1 MKKLSI
7 IALTATA
14 FMLSGAITQN
24 ASMKPS
30 IIRHENKVLRAD
42 DATHHSIKATGMHF
56 WNQGWLA
63 GGTITLDFDELEG
76 SNGFGVFSGIE
87 MLTADLKTEQYDPY
101 GNPLAFE
108 YGPEGY
114 AKGLAYNRTKGTD
127 YTGRMYKA
135 PKGMSFKT
143 SAAWQGTNDFVD
155 HTFTIT
161 EDAYFICNL
170 AAGTEG
176 AFETLKNPTDL
187 TLNLEDMSLGLN
199 GKTKLTATPVGET
212 NASVHY
218 HSSNTNVATVASDG
232 EITIVGAGEAII
244 TANCGLVK
252 KSIKITGLST
262 EHKQTGIKVVKG
274 QTISTYAGEGYNLSQ
289 LKVVN
294 VYNDQPEGE
303 EITLTSNMISGEF
316 NKDVAGEYTLTI
328 TSGEFTTTFKV
339 IVKALYSFD
348 TAELKKGNNFG
359 NNSGWGNFY
368 FWADAIPASEVPTQ
382 YLNLKDEQ
390 IADVN
395 NYVLFNGNKNTIKAI
410 KNLGGTRYEFWYKD
424 DVKASL
430 KAGDTIE
437 LLKGMPLY
445 YYSGTVDNNHDN
457 KGDGEFQIIGRST
470 KSYKFVYTNNND
482 YEVFTVAASELTINQ
497 ESLDIS
503 IGEESQIT
511 YQVGPTGAYGTPTF
525 ESKDITIATVD
536 ASGKVVGVKEGTTKI
551 VVKLGSISKEIP
563 VTVSKAKTIKSIMLT
578 NIPTTY
584 SVLKGSTKAFAPIFK
599 TAKFIFEDDS
609 LGKEFTLG
617 ENDVTLGTFDANTLG
632 KQEVSVKIKVGE
644 KEYTTSIEVN
654 VYEREEQK
662 PDQLAVVDW
671 FNYAMFAQFPATSLN
686 ARGNF
691 TAGGEMGQ
699 TTITETETG
708 KSIKEL
714 LKEQQDLITYTRK
727 DGKSVKVTGTYQ
739 LQTNIAIFPE
749 FLNEV
754 KDESGKVT
762 HEAIGKEN
770 YNKTGY
776 YEEGDTVTIKK
787 GVPLLKWTGEVGLT
801 DADLIEGTGE
811 LIIEGYTQ
819 EDLVYK
825 YKNDKW
831 SFWKEYTDMQLAS
844 TTLEVEE
851 GKSKAIDVKRVPN
864 DATQGNF
871 TFVSSDPSVCTVNS
885 HGVVKGLK
893 AGTATI
899 TITLTDEDDPSKTKT
914 ATVTVTVK
922 AKQATTPSSSEE
934 KPNETPSENKGGC
947 GGSIVAT
954 SAIVSGLAIAG
965 AAIIGVIESKKK
977 KNK

>member
-14 FMLSGAITQN
+14 FMLSGAIAQN
-24 ASMKPS
+24 ASMKPT
-30 IIRHENKVLRAD
+30 IIRRENAVLRTE
-42 DATHHSIKATGMHF
+42 DATKHSIKATGMHF
-56 WNQGWLA
+56 WNQGWLN
-63 GGTITLDFDELEG
+63 GGAIVLDFDELEG
-76 SNGFGVFSGIE
+76 DNGFGVFSGVE
-87 MLTADLKTEQYDPY
+87 SLTSDLVTVQYDQY

-127 YTGRMYKA
+127 YTGRMYKV
-135 PKGMSFKT
+135 PKGMSFKMG
-143 SAAWQGTNDFVD
+143 AAWQGTNDYTD
-155 HTFTIT
+155 HTFTIS

-187 TLNLEDMSLGLN
+187 TLNLEDQTLAVDE
-199 GKTKLTATPVGET
+199 KAKLTATPVGET
-212 NASVHY
+212 NATVHY
-218 HSSNTNVATVASDG
+218 SSSNTNVATVASDG
-232 EITIVGAGEAII
+232 EITVVGAGEATIS
-244 TANCGLVK
+244 ANCGLVK
-252 KSIKITGLST
+252 KSIKVTGSSSS
-262 EHKQTGIKVVKG
+262 HKQTGIKVVEG
-274 QTISTYAGEGYNLSQ
+274 ETITTYAGEGYSLSQ
-289 LKVVN
+289 LKVVK

-303 EITLTSNMISGEF
+303 EITLTSDMISGDF
-316 NKDVAGEYTLTI
+316 NKDAAGEYTLTI
-328 TSGEFTTTFKV
+328 TSGEFVTTFKV
-339 IVKALYSFD
+339 VVKSLFNFD
-348 TAELKKGNNFG
+348 TSELKKGTNYG

-368 FWADAIPASEVPTQ
+368 FWGDAIPSSEVPTQ
-382 YLNLKDEQ
+382 YLNLEEEQ

-395 NYVLFNGNKNTIKAI
+395 NYVLFNGAKNSIQSI

-424 DVKASL
+424 EVKASL

-445 YYSGTVDNNHDN
+445 YYSGTVDQNHEN
-457 KGDGEFQIIGRST
+457 KGDGAFKVIGRST

-482 YEVFTVAASELTINQ
+482 YEVFTSAPSELTLGQ

-503 IGEESQIT
+503 VGEESQIT
-511 YQVGPTGAYGTPTF
+511 YTVGPSGAYGTPSF
-525 ESKDITIATVD
+525 ESKDVTIATVD
-536 ASGKVVGVKEGTTKI
+536 ASGKVVGVKEGNTKI
-551 VVKLGSISKEIP
+551 IVKLGNITKEIP
-563 VTVSKAKTIKSIMLT
+563 VTVSKAKVIKSIMLT
-578 NIPTTY
+578 NIPSTY
-584 SVLKGSTKAFAPIFK
+584 NVLKGSTKAFAPQLT
-599 TAKFIFEDDS
+599 TAKFVFEDGS
-609 LGKEFTLG
+609 LGKELTLTA
-617 ENDVTLGTFDANTLG
+617 DQVTIGTLDINTLG
-632 KQEVSVKIKVGE
+632 KQELPVKVTIDD

-662 PDQLAVVDW
+662 PDQLAIVDW
-671 FNYAMFAQFPATSLN
+671 FNYAMFAQFPATSSN
-686 ARGNF
+686 AKGNF
-691 TAGGEMGQ
+691 TAGGESGQ
-699 TTITETETG
+699 GTVKEVESGKTIR
-708 KSIKEL
+708 EL

-727 DGKSVKVTGTYQ
+727 DGKAVKITGTYQ

-762 HEAIGKEN
+762 HEAISKEN

-825 YKNDKW
+825 YKNDRW
-831 SFWKEYTDMQLAS
+831 SYFKEYTDMQLAS

-864 DATQGNF
+864 DATQGSF

-885 HGVVKGLK
+885 HGVVKGIK

-899 TITLTDEDDPSKTKT
+899 TITLTDEEDPSKTKT

-922 AKQATTPSSSEE
+922 AKENTTPSSSEE
-934 KPNETPSENKGGC
+934 KPDDKPSESKGGC

-954 SAIVSGLAIAG
+954 SAIISGLAIAG
-965 AAIIGVIESKKK
+965 VAIVGVMESKKK
-977 KNK
+977 RK